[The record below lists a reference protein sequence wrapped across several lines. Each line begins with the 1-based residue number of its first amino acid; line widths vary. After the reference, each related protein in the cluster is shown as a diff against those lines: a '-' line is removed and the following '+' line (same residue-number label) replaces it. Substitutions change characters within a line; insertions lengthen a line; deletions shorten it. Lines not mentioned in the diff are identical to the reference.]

1 MYTGKISMENYTRDD
16 IIKLLKAAEE
26 LKLDELSEFLQD
38 HLMQKKEYVTDNNT
52 QNLCHVT
59 RSNDLQS
66 HGNKCGKIRL
76 IGAGPGDP
84 KLLTLAAFQAIQEA
98 DLILSDKL
106 VSDEVLK
113 LIPKHIEVFIAAR
126 KFCANVEAA
135 QAELNRVGLDALNLG
150 KDVVRLKQGGKY

>member
-1 MYTGKISMENYTRDD
+1 MENRTRDD
-16 IIKLLKAAEE
+16 IIELLEAAEE

-38 HLMQKKEYVTDNNT
+38 HLLQKKECVINDNI
-52 QNLCHVT
+52 QNLGHVT

-66 HGNKCGKIRL
+66 HSNKRGKMRL
-76 IGAGPGDP
+76 VGAGPGDP
-84 KLLTLAAFQAIQEA
+84 KLLTLSAYQAIQEA

-106 VSDEVLK
+106 VSDEVLEI
-113 LIPKHIEVFIAAR
+113 IPKHTEVFIAAR

-150 KDVVRLKQGGKY
+150 KDVVRLKQGGKL